1 SRCFPIFMSHDV
13 QYQCAIPKDAQNLL
27 PKVILFLFTSL
38 KDGLKDGLKGI
49 LKGDLKDILKGD
61 LKDSQI
67 CVGFLVGSSLLV
79 AFLGTAGMTLIC
91 LYYRREKVSDG
102 SQSDKEKNKPSPV
115 NLLHYPDQQLH
126 LSPPPSPN
134 TFSNYLQSNNIVH
147 LPFTNT
153 VMMSPATESCGDSW
167 DNHIAYI
174 TKISERLHCD
184 LDEKQVS
191 LFTKQTHE
199 SESLA

>member
-1 SRCFPIFMSHDV
+1 MSIE
-13 QYQCAIPKDAQNLL
+13 CN
-27 PKVILFLFTSL
+27 TSS
-38 KDGLKDGLKGI
+38 
-49 LKGDLKDILKGD
+49 
-61 LKDSQI
+61 DSQI

-115 NLLHYPDQQLH
+115 NLLHYPDQLLH

-134 TFSNYLQSNNIVH
+134 TFSNYLQNNHIVH
-147 LPFTNT
+147 FPFNNT

-184 LDEKQVS
+184 LDEKQNQI
-191 LFTKQTHE
+191 LL
-199 SESLA
+199 SEIFKKEGIQYNGRYY